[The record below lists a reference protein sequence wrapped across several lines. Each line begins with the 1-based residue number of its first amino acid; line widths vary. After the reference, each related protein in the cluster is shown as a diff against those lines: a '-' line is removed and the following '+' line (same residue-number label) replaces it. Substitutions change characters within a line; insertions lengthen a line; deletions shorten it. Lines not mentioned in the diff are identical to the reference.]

1 MNYLPVLFGYEA
13 SNIGNSHVALS
24 LCRHWHES
32 GRAVQLT
39 LPGAVKGLEYP
50 WLRTAM
56 KGLRQKLT
64 YKFGTNIQ
72 ARTMAEQLF
81 YKHEKDADIVYLWA
95 GLSLEIFEAFHK
107 RGSRIV
113 IERINC
119 HRKSS
124 WRILEAAADTWNIPY
139 RINTDEKAALI
150 EAKKL
155 EIADAVFCPSPM
167 VRKSMLENGVE
178 ETKLLSTS
186 YGWAPERFPGRNDEK
201 KHAERPVF
209 LFVGSI
215 CLRKGIPLLLEAWKR
230 AKLDADLVLCGNI
243 APEIQEHL
251 PPLESYPNVRHIS
264 YTHDM
269 GMIYRSADVFVF
281 PSLEEGG
288 PMVTYEAMAHGIPC
302 LVSEMGAGAIVEK
315 DINGIVLPDMDIDA
329 WAEALTSMALNRQ
342 ARIDIGQ
349 HARERAERFIWK
361 KVANHRAELLEQ
373 CYPMLWKDQG
383 NATDH

>member
-107 RGSRIV
+107 QGSRIV

-201 KHAERPVF
+201 KHADARCSCLSAASACEKASRSCSKHGKERSSMLIWYYVAT
-209 LFVGSI
+209 
-215 CLRKGIPLLLEAWKR
+215 LRRKYK
-230 AKLDADLVLCGNI
+230 NT
-243 APEIQEHL
+243 
-251 PPLESYPNVRHIS
+251 SRH
-264 YTHDM
+264 
-269 GMIYRSADVFVF
+269 
-281 PSLEEGG
+281 
-288 PMVTYEAMAHGIPC
+288 
-302 LVSEMGAGAIVEK
+302 
-315 DINGIVLPDMDIDA
+315 
-329 WAEALTSMALNRQ
+329 LNRT
-342 ARIDIGQ
+342 
-349 HARERAERFIWK
+349 
-361 KVANHRAELLEQ
+361 
-373 CYPMLWKDQG
+373 PMS
-383 NATDH
+383 ATSAIPTTWE